1 MQSRRG
7 FLMGSMFA
15 GAGCLVA
22 SNVAAK
28 GVPAK
33 KSAVKDN
40 PLIYPMRPMKAQLSR
55 ELTVAIVGAGGRG
68 WGYQGYG
75 KRFPGTMKVVAVA
88 DLLPFRRERM
98 ARAWKIPAE
107 RCFCDYRE
115 LLAASEK
122 GKLADILMVTLPDH
136 LHRDATIK
144 GMELGYDVLVEKPMA
159 QSSKECLDMLA
170 KQKETGR
177 IVGVCHV
184 LRYAPYYEAIKSAID
199 RGLVGEIM
207 SIQHTELVDM
217 IHTSH
222 SYVRGNW
229 RNSKIAT
236 PMVISKCCH
245 DLDLVNWFIGARCT
259 HVSAEGELRYF
270 IPKNR
275 PAGTPARCTD
285 GCPHEKDC
293 IYSALKTYVRQ
304 RRWTVPLDLPPNA
317 TDEQVTKILAASPY
331 SRCVFAC
338 DNDQPEQYAAALR
351 FENGVSVAFS
361 YEALSRVGQR
371 RTRIIG
377 TKGMI
382 EGDGISFR
390 LTELATGKNWDWN
403 VEIQDIPGYK
413 AQGHGGGDFRLVRD
427 FLMAVDKHDPSQ
439 LTSSLEASVESHLI
453 GFACEESRL
462 TGKKIRLHG

>member
-1 MQSRRG
+1 
-7 FLMGSMFA
+7 MGSMFA

-33 KSAVKDN
+33 KSAVKAN
-40 PLIYPMRPMKAQLSR
+40 PLIYQMRPMKAQLSR

-98 ARAWKIPAE
+98 AKAWNIPAE

-136 LHRDATIK
+136 LHCDATKK
-144 GMELGYDVLVEKPMA
+144 GMDLGYDVLVEKPMA

-245 DLDLVNWFIGARCT
+245 DLDLINWFIGARCT
-259 HVSAEGELRYF
+259 HASAEGEQRYF

-275 PAGTPARCTD
+275 PAGAPARCTD

-304 RRWTVPLDLPPNA
+304 RRWTAPLDLPPKA

-361 YEALSRVGQR
+361 YEALSRIGQR

-382 EGDGISFR
+382 EGGGIGFR
-390 LTELATGKNWDWN
+390 LTELATGKSWDWSMK
-403 VEIQDIPGYK
+403 IQDIPGYETC
-413 AQGHGGGDFRLVRD
+413 A
-427 FLMAVDKHDPSQ
+427 
-439 LTSSLEASVESHLI
+439 TSSWP
-453 GFACEESRL
+453 L
-462 TGKKIRLHG
+462 TNTIRLCSRRPLRRV